1 MQIPLQITYRGMSS
15 SPSVDALITE
25 RTNKLERFSD
35 RIVRCHVI
43 IDVPHRHHRQGR
55 HFSVHV
61 DVTTPL
67 GSIVV
72 TRDPSSD
79 SEPREL
85 AVMVREA
92 FDAAA
97 RQLEQETRRQ
107 RAS

>member
-15 SPSVDALITE
+15 SASVDALILE
-25 RTNKLERFSD
+25 RANKLERFSD

-43 IDVPHRHHRQGR
+43 VGVPHRHHRQGR
-55 HFSVHV
+55 HYSVHL
-61 DVTTPL
+61 DLTTPL

-72 TRDPSSD
+72 TRDPPSSA
-79 SEPREL
+79 EPQEL
-85 AVMVREA
+85 AALVREA

-97 RQLEQETRRQ
+97 RQLEDEARRR